1 MVFQSYSD
9 DQDSDYEFKD
19 VYTCKHA
26 SCGYDALLHMLYK
39 MKINFCPSKFIQ
51 MIGTRDESPN
61 CTNILNNVRD
71 EKGKFLK
78 KIYEHENIQKGSHQ
92 EVLKKAEA
100 EFIHSK
106 QKAGILSYW
115 TESYNH
121 CVNIHKSKQDK
132 MKIYDSNHGRNYIE
146 DLEEVSYLEVV
157 ILDYDET
164 DGTPHIVKRW
174 SRCHVRHC
182 KRERRK
188 HRKPGKDKSL
198 SESALKE
205 DKSQGVEQ
213 V

>member
-1 MVFQSYSD
+1 
-9 DQDSDYEFKD
+9 
-19 VYTCKHA
+19 
-26 SCGYDALLHMLYK
+26 
-39 MKINFCPSKFIQ
+39 
-51 MIGTRDESPN
+51 MIGTSEESPN

-78 KIYEHENIQKGSHQ
+78 KIYEHQNIQEGSHK

-100 EFIHSK
+100 EFIHS
-106 QKAGILSYW
+106 QQEAGILSYC

-121 CVNIHKSKQDK
+121 CVNIHKSKQGK
-132 MKIYDSNHGRNYIE
+132 MKIYDSNDGRNYIK

-157 ILDYDET
+157 ILDYDVA

-182 KRERRK
+182 KMERRK
-188 HRKPGKDKSL
+188 HTKPGKGKSL
-198 SESALKE
+198 SEPALKE
-205 DKSQGVEQ
+205 NQGIEQ